1 MTTEPQLDPAALAS
15 LERIRAL
22 ARERRKQFAIA
33 GAAKPTVRKSRMVQN
48 HIADTNKM
56 VPAVHRGVRVEDGE

>member
-1 MTTEPQLDPAALAS
+1 MTTDPQLDPAALAS

-33 GAAKPTVRKSRMVQN
+33 KAAKPTVRKSRMVLN
-48 HIADTNKM
+48 HIGDTNKTT
-56 VPAVHRGVRVEDGE
+56 PAVHRGVRVED

>member
-15 LERIRAL
+15 IERTRAL

-33 GAAKPTVRKSRMVQN
+33 KAAKPAVRKSRMVQN
-48 HIADTNKM
+48 RIAGTNKM
-56 VPAVHRGVRVEDGE
+56 VPAVHRGVRVDD